1 MVAFFVWTAAL
12 RKILTHDNL
21 RKRNVM
27 VIELCY
33 MCKKSG
39 EIEHLLHHCKV
50 ARDLRSYILILFGVE
65 WVMPQMVLKLLTSWG
80 ELFEYGPAMEV
91 WRLLPL
97 CLMWC
102 I

>member
-1 MVAFFVWTAAL
+1 MVT
-12 RKILTHDNL
+12 
-21 RKRNVM
+21 
-27 VIELCY
+27 ELCY

-39 EIEHLLHHCKV
+39 ELIEHLLHHCKV

-80 ELFEYGPAMEV
+80 ALFEYGPAMEV